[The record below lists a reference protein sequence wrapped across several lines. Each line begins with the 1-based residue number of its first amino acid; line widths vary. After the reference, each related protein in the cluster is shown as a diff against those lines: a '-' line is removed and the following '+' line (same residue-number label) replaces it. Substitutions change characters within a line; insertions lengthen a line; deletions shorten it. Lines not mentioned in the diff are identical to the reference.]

1 MKNIFGKKKFKKR
14 VLVVDDEA
22 VVRRTC
28 ELSLTRVGYEVKTVS
43 NGVEALNI
51 LSKYDPEIV
60 IIDLKMPLMGGMEL
74 LENISREYP
83 HLQVII
89 MTGYATIE
97 NAVQAMKYNAID
109 FILKPFNAERIRMV
123 VDKCAENLDMSQE
136 IKDLK
141 VTNEKLRELQ
151 EMKERFIAITS
162 HELRTPV
169 SHIKGYLT
177 ILTDETY
184 RDTISQEERQ
194 EFINIINSAVEDLE
208 HIVLN
213 MFHIYQLENNSIKL
227 LLEEVSLNHT
237 IEQIIKESQL
247 VTKERKLNVT
257 FNQSDECPE
266 IIGDRLKLKQMINEL
281 FQNAIKFTP
290 DGGKIEFSTSTDE
303 KYCYVSVVD
312 NGIGL
317 SESQKSKIFEKFYE
331 VQNPDHHST
340 SKTNFMGGGLGI
352 GLNIAKAISEAHKG
366 RMKVASELGKGAEF
380 TVILPI
386 ENHIIEEGDIDEHV
400 E

>member
-1 MKNIFGKKKFKKR
+1 M
-14 VLVVDDEA
+14 VDDEA

-28 ELSLTRVGYEVKTVS
+28 ELSLTRVGYDVKTVS
-43 NGVEALNI
+43 NGVEALKS
-51 LSKYDPEIV
+51 LARYDAEIV
-60 IIDLKMPLMGGMEL
+60 VVDLKMPLMGGMEL
-74 LENISREYP
+74 LENIRRDFP

-97 NAVQAMKYNAID
+97 NAVQAMKYNAFD

-123 VDKCAENLDMSQE
+123 VDKCAENMDMSQE
-136 IKDLK
+136 IRELK
-141 VTNEKLRELQ
+141 LANEKLRELQ
-151 EMKERFIAITS
+151 EMKDRFIAITS

-184 RDTISQEERQ
+184 RETISDVERQ
-194 EFINIINSAVEDLE
+194 EFISIINSAVEDLE

-213 MFHIYQLENNSIKL
+213 MFHINQLENNSIKL
-227 LLEEVSLNHT
+227 LLEEVFLNNL
-237 IEQIIKESQL
+237 IDNILKECQL
-247 VTKERKLNVT
+247 ITKERNLTVT
-257 FNQSDECPE
+257 FNKFEGLPR

-281 FQNAIKFTP
+281 LQNAIKFTP
-290 DGGKIEFSTSTDE
+290 DGGKIIFTTRADDE
-303 KYCYVSVVD
+303 YCYVSVAD

-317 SESQKSKIFEKFYE
+317 SESEKSKVFEKFYE

-352 GLNIAKAISEAHKG
+352 GLNIAKAISEAHRG
-366 RMKVASELGKGAEF
+366 RMKVSSELGKGAEF

-386 ENHIIEEGDIDEHV
+386 KNLIIEEGNIDEHV

>member
-1 MKNIFGKKKFKKR
+1 MKNIFGKKKYKKR
-14 VLVVDDEA
+14 ILIVDDEA

-28 ELSLTRVGYEVKTVS
+28 ELSLTRVGYEVRTVS
-43 NGVEALNI
+43 NGIEALQD
-51 LSKYDPEIV
+51 LVKYDSDIV

-74 LENISREYP
+74 LENIRRDFP

-97 NAVQAMKYNAID
+97 NAVQAMKYNAFD
-109 FILKPFNAERIRMV
+109 FILKPFNAEQIRMV

-141 VTNEKLRELQ
+141 VANEKLRELQ
-151 EMKERFIAITS
+151 EMKDRFIAITS

-184 RDTISQEERQ
+184 SDSISAEEKQ

-213 MFHIYQLENNSIKL
+213 MFNINQLENNSLKL
-227 LLEEVSLNHT
+227 LLEQVSLNN
-237 IEQIIKESQL
+237 IVDQIIKECQL
-247 VTKERKLNVT
+247 ITKERNLTVK
-257 FNQSDECPE
+257 FNRSEDLPY

-281 FQNAIKFTP
+281 FQNAIKFTR
-290 DGGKIEFSTSTDE
+290 DGGEIVFSTKADE
-303 KYCYVSVVD
+303 EYCFVSVAD

-317 SESQKSKIFEKFYE
+317 NESEKSKIFEKFYE

-340 SKTNFMGGGLGI
+340 SKINFMGGGLGI

-366 RMKVASELGKGAEF
+366 RMKVLSELGEGAEF

-386 ENHIIEEGDIDEHV
+386 ENRIIEEGNIDEYV